1 MGLEQDK
8 ENELFN
14 IIILIANI
22 YIYVYIYIKCRLKAN
37 PPNRFLFEKIVIVQR
52 MKWNFS
58 SLGWG

>member
-22 YIYVYIYIKCRLKAN
+22 YIYVYIYK
-37 PPNRFLFEKIVIVQR
+37 
-52 MKWNFS
+52 M
-58 SLGWG
+58 